1 MPFRGYREVVA
12 LGNTASGL
20 AYDTCG
26 VRLIDHN
33 HGVVLLGESVDLVER
48 TYIAVHREY
57 TVGNDNAVT
66 LCLGFLE
73 AFLQFGHIGV
83 GVAVSLGLAKTYTVD
98 DGSMVERVRDDGV
111 LIVQQGLEYASEACS
126 VEDGV
131 LCAEE
136 LSDLGLE
143 FLLQVTCTAD
153 ETNTG
158 HTVAVCVEGFLGCV
172 YQFLAVSEAEV
183 VVGAEVKGFGA
194 VLKGDFGTLG
204 SDDDALLFPLCT
216 DRLP

>member
-1 MPFRGYREVVA
+1 
-12 LGNTASGL
+12 
-20 AYDTCG
+20 
-26 VRLIDHN
+26 
-33 HGVVLLGESVDLVER
+33 
-48 TYIAVHREY
+48 
-57 TVGNDNAVT
+57 
-66 LCLGFLE
+66 
-73 AFLQFGHIGV
+73 
-83 GVAVSLGLAKTYTVD
+83 
-98 DGSMVERVRDDGV
+98 MVERVRDDGV
-111 LIVQQGLEYASEACS
+111 LIVQQGLEYASVGVEACS

-158 HTVAVCVEGFLGCV
+158 HTVAVCVESFLGCV

-194 VLKGDFGTLG
+194 VLEGDFGTLG
-204 SDDDALLFPLCT
+204 SDDDALLFVQTGFLDAVQFILKIGLKIFVHNIECLEYFFLNAKIIKS
-216 DRLP
+216 RKSCQGNF